1 MYGIHSTYSAHKAEI
16 AYVAEIA
23 YIAYIAYVAYV
34 SGDPDEKGYAA
45 MELQTMALDSLLT
58 KPLCY

>member
-16 AYVAEIA
+16 AYI
-23 YIAYIAYVAYV
+23 AYV
-34 SGDPDEKGYAA
+34 SGDPDETGYAA